1 MRLMVGAY
9 YVVHTFRGA
18 NLTCCVSPRSAQR
31 GFTLIELMVVITII
45 GVLAVLAIPSFVGTI
60 ARAQVSK
67 TVNNFISDTRYARG
81 EALRRGKSM
90 TICRSDNPMAATP
103 VCGVG
108 NGLAVLG
115 WASGWV
121 VFADENGNGVFNA
134 ATDTVLRVQESLTG
148 VGDFYA
154 VGAAPLIS
162 AVSTGNSI
170 VYDGTGRAVG
180 QQGRWLVHA
189 NGGFIN
195 DATYARTL
203 CMNSVGRV
211 RLLTGEVACP

>member
-1 MRLMVGAY
+1 
-9 YVVHTFRGA
+9 
-18 NLTCCVSPRSAQR
+18 
-31 GFTLIELMVVITII
+31 
-45 GVLAVLAIPSFVGTI
+45 
-60 ARAQVSK
+60 
-67 TVNNFISDTRYARG
+67 
-81 EALRRGKSM
+81 
-90 TICRSDNPMAATP
+90 
-103 VCGVG
+103 
-108 NGLAVLG
+108 
-115 WASGWV
+115 
-121 VFADENGNGVFNA
+121 
-134 ATDTVLRVQESLTG
+134 LRVQDSLSG

-154 VGAAPLIS
+154 VGAAPLVS
-162 AVSTGNSI
+162 AVSTGNNI

>member
-1 MRLMVGAY
+1 MRLMVGAN
-9 YVVHTFRGA
+9 YVVHTSRGA
-18 NLTCCVSPRSAQR
+18 NLTCCVSPRSVQR

-67 TVNNFISDTRYARG
+67 AVNNFISDTRYARG
-81 EALRRGKSM
+81 EALRRGKSV
-90 TICRSDNPMAATP
+90 TICRSDNPMAAAP
-103 VCGVG
+103 ACGAG
-108 NGLAVLG
+108 NGVAVLG

-134 ATDTVLRVQESLTG
+134 GTDTVLRVQENFSAI
-148 VGDFYA
+148 GDFYA
-154 VGAAPLIS
+154 VGAAPLVS
-162 AVSTGNSI
+162 AVSTGNNI
-170 VYDGTGRAVG
+170 VYDGTGRAIG

-189 NGGFIN
+189 NGAFIN

-211 RLLTGEVACP
+211 RLLTGEAACP